1 MKTLNKILLLIP
13 TFMVLNCS
21 GSGTTISL
29 NEEMDLSKYSKVY
42 WGITKSD
49 SIIDFRK
56 YNNGFAIINDSVI
69 VETIN
74 KDSVKVFTL
83 STFKT
88 IYANDGL
95 DFYRYSVTGLLV
107 ILSFLS
113 GYYLIIIRMDDE

>member
-1 MKTLNKILLLIP
+1 MKTLNKVLLLIS
-13 TFMVLNCS
+13 TLMVLNCS

-42 WGITKSD
+42 WGITRSD
-49 SIIDFRK
+49 SIFDFRK
-56 YNNGFAIINDSVI
+56 NNNGFAIINDSVI

-113 GYYLIIIRMDDE
+113 GYYLLHQMAD

>member
-113 GYYLIIIRMDDE
+113 GYYLLHQMAD

>member
-1 MKTLNKILLLIP
+1 MKTLNKVLLLIS
-13 TFMVLNCS
+13 TLMVLNCS

-113 GYYLIIIRMDDE
+113 GYYLLHQMAD